1 MENTQPATKA
11 KIRPNISNMVKTA
24 GGSFHK
30 DDFIG
35 NVLAGLTLAQVIR
48 IARKCGIDT
57 TKYDHLNNGQIRM
70 TLGGGLRKLTKLPEV
85 PEGTDYTEAQKE
97 AADKANAVRDQITTL
112 AGDFRDANEAADAA
126 RIAEKEAAI
135 KAKAVAKL
143 EKVEKTPDIGEK
155 EAAIKAKAVAKLEK
169 VEKTPDIGESGDT
182 DSEGGT
188 LD

>member
-11 KIRPNISNMVKTA
+11 KIRPNIANMIKTP

-35 NVLAGLTLAQVIR
+35 NSLAGLSLAQVIHV
-48 IARKCGIDT
+48 AQECGVDT
-57 TKYDHLNNGQIRM
+57 GKYSHLNNGQIRM
-70 TLGGGLRKLTKLPEV
+70 TLGGILRKLVKLPDV
-85 PEGTDYTEAQKE
+85 PEGTDYTDYTDYTE
-97 AADKANAVRDQITTL
+97 AADKANAVRGQITTL
-112 AGDFRDANEAADAA
+112 AGDFRDANKAADAA

-135 KAKAVAKL
+135 KAKADAKAVVKL
-143 EKVEKTPDIGEK
+143 EKVEKTPDIGE
-155 EAAIKAKAVAKLEK
+155 
-169 VEKTPDIGESGDT
+169 T

>member
-11 KIRPNISNMVKTA
+11 KIRPNISSMIKTA

-35 NVLAGLTLAQVIR
+35 NVLAGLTLAQVIH
-48 IARKCGIDT
+48 IAQECGIDT
-57 TKYDHLNNGQIRM
+57 TKYGHLNNGQIRM
-70 TLGGGLRKLTKLPEV
+70 TLGGVFRKLTKLPEL
-85 PEGTDYTEAQKE
+85 PDYIDYTNYTEAQKE

-135 KAKAVAKL
+135 KAKAA
-143 EKVEKTPDIGEK
+143 
-155 EAAIKAKAVAKLEK
+155 AKLEK

>member
-11 KIRPNISNMVKTA
+11 KIRPNIANMVKTP

-35 NVLAGLTLAQVIR
+35 NSLAGLLLAQVIH
-48 IARKCGIDT
+48 IALKCGVDT
-57 TKYDHLNNGQIRM
+57 NKYNHLNNGQIRM
-70 TLGGGLRKLTKLPEV
+70 TLGGILRKLVKLPNV
-85 PEGTDYTEAQKE
+85 PEGTDYTEEQKE
-97 AADKANAVRDQITTL
+97 AADKANAVRGQITTL
-112 AGDFRDANEAADAA
+112 AGDFRDANKAADVA

-135 KAKAVAKL
+135 KAKADAKAAVKL
-143 EKVEKTPDIGEK
+143 EKVEKTPDIGE
-155 EAAIKAKAVAKLEK
+155 
-169 VEKTPDIGESGDT
+169 T

>member
-1 MENTQPATKA
+1 MTGYLNINHSQEKQMENTQPATKA
-11 KIRPNISNMVKTA
+11 KIRPNIENMVKTA

-35 NVLAGLTLAQVIR
+35 NALAGLTLAQVIH
-48 IARKCGIDT
+48 IAQECGIVT
-57 TKYDHLNNGQIRM
+57 VKYNHLNNGQIRM
-70 TLGGGLRKLTKLPEV
+70 TLGGVLRKLTKLPEV

-97 AADKANAVRDQITTL
+97 VADKANAVRDQITTL

-126 RIAEKEAAI
+126 QIAEKEAAI
-135 KAKAVAKL
+135 KAKA
-143 EKVEKTPDIGEK
+143 D
-155 EAAIKAKAVAKLEK
+155 AKAAAKLEK